1 MKNYTKISVI
11 SIITMFAVITAVG
24 VPLDSFAQ
32 SAEEIMKKSH
42 LTYYYP
48 GDDGVGNIEMK
59 LTDKRGKERVRK
71 FIMLRKDIEE
81 GGQQKYFIY
90 FIEPND
96 VRRMTFMVW
105 KHVDKDDDRWIYIP
119 SLDLVRR
126 IAARDKNSSFVGS
139 DFTYEDISGRHWTE
153 DTHEILPR
161 LETASWQQDVL
172 EGAEVYVIKSTP
184 VDPKNSKFKYK
195 LSWIDK
201 TRFLPLREEYYD
213 TKEKLVRVFTADE
226 IKKID
231 GEFIVTKRTME
242 DRKKGHTTVVAF
254 SEIRLNVGI
263 EDNIFTERFL
273 RRPPAK
279 YIK

>member
-1 MKNYTKISVI
+1 MKNHDKVLVI
-11 SIITMFAVITAVG
+11 SMITMSAVIIAVG

-48 GDDGVGNIEMK
+48 GDDGVAKIEMK

-71 FIMLRKDIEE
+71 FIMLRKDYEE

-90 FIEPND
+90 FIEPKD

-105 KHVDKDDDRWIYIP
+105 KHVDRDDDRWIYIP

-126 IAARDKNSSFVGS
+126 IAAKDKNSSFVGS
-139 DFTYEDISGRHWTE
+139 DFTYEDISGRHWLE
-153 DTHEILPR
+153 DTHEILR
-161 LETASWQQDVL
+161 EDVL
-172 EGAEVYVIKSTP
+172 EGSDVYVIKSTP
-184 VDPKNSKFKYK
+184 IEAKSSKFQYK

-201 TRFLPLREEYYD
+201 AHFLPLREEYYD
-213 TKEKLVRVFTADE
+213 TKEKLVKVFTADE
-226 IKKID
+226 IKEID

-242 DRKKGHTTVVAF
+242 NKKKGHTTVVAF
-254 SEIRLNVGI
+254 SEITLNVGI